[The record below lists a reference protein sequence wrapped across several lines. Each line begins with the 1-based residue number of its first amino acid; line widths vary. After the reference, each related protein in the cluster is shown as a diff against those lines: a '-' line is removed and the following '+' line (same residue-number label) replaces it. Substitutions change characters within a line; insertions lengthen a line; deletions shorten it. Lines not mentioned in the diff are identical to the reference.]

1 MNFSTLFKKE
11 PSKTIPLS
19 SVDGVS
25 ESSFQN
31 TAYPDNKLI
40 KIFIIEDDM
49 IFSKAVKFSLEKNLN
64 YDVSVFATGKDFL
77 DNLHK
82 GPDIVSIDY
91 NLPDM
96 KGLELLEKINS
107 YNQDVACIILSGQ
120 EEVEVV
126 VQAYKAGAKD
136 YIVKKDNCIVDLTN
150 SIQNLSANVSLRK
163 EVEELKNRII
173 DRTRYEQM
181 IGESPAILNVIRMMQ
196 KVEKSN
202 MMVMV
207 TGENGTG
214 KEMIGKLIH
223 YNSPRMR
230 EPYVAVNMAA
240 IAEDLIESELFGHEK
255 GSFTGADNRRLGKFE
270 EANRGTI
277 FLDEIGEMDMS
288 MQSKLLRVLQE
299 GAITRVGGNKEIKLD
314 VRVVAATNKNL
325 PLMVKEGK
333 FREDLYYRLSG
344 FPVHLPP
351 LRDRG
356 NDVIIL
362 TKHFLKNFC
371 ESNKMPQKSFTREAL
386 EAFMKHDWPGNVREL
401 KATVERA
408 AIIADKNLILVDDLV
423 FASSAV
429 AA

>member
-1 MNFSTLFKKE
+1 MNFSSIFKKE
-11 PSKTIPLS
+11 TNNTIPLS
-19 SVDGVS
+19 SLNEPS
-25 ESSFQN
+25 ESSLN
-31 TAYPDNKLI
+31 HSTPTNKLI
-40 KIFIIEDDM
+40 KIFIVEDDAL
-49 IFSKAVKFSLEKNLN
+49 FGKAVKFSLEKNLN
-64 YDVSVFATGKDFL
+64 YDVTVYTTGKAFL
-77 DNLHK
+77 ENLHLN
-82 GPDIVSIDY
+82 PDIVSIDH

-96 KGLELLEKINS
+96 KGLDLLEKIEAYNS
-107 YNQDVACIILSGQ
+107 EISCIFLSGQ

-126 VQAYKAGAKD
+126 VQTYRAGAKD
-136 YIVKKDNCIVDLTN
+136 YIIKKDNCIVELTN

-173 DRTRYEQM
+173 DRSRYEQM

-214 KEMIGKLIH
+214 KEMIGKLVH

-299 GAITRVGGNKEIKLD
+299 GAITRVGGNKEIQLD

-325 PLMVKEGK
+325 PQMVKDGK

-362 TKHFLKNFC
+362 AKHFLKNFC

-386 EAFMKHDWPGNVREL
+386 EAFMKHNWPGNVREL
-401 KATVERA
+401 KSTVERA
-408 AIIADKNLILVDDLV
+408 AIIADKNLILMDDLV

>member
-1 MNFSTLFKKE
+1 MNFSSIFKKE
-11 PSKTIPLS
+11 TNNTIPLS
-19 SVDGVS
+19 SLNEPS
-25 ESSFQN
+25 EKSMSHSEQ
-31 TAYPDNKLI
+31 PNKLI
-40 KIFIIEDDM
+40 KIFIVEDDAL
-49 IFSKAVKFSLEKNLN
+49 FGKAVKFSLEKNLN
-64 YDVSVFATGKDFL
+64 YDVTVFTTGKTFL
-77 DNLHK
+77 ESLHLN
-82 GPDIVSIDY
+82 PDIVSIDH

-96 KGLELLEKINS
+96 KGLDLLEKIEAYNS
-107 YNQDVACIILSGQ
+107 EISCIFLSGQ

-126 VQAYKAGAKD
+126 VQTYKAGAKD
-136 YIVKKDNCIVDLTN
+136 YIIKKDNCIVELTN

-173 DRTRYEQM
+173 DRSRYEQM

-196 KVEKSN
+196 KVERSN

-214 KEMIGKLIH
+214 KEMIGKLVH

-299 GAITRVGGNKEIKLD
+299 GAITRVGGNKEIQLD

-325 PLMVKEGK
+325 PQMVKDGK

-362 TKHFLKNFC
+362 AKNFLKNFC
-371 ESNKMPQKSFTREAL
+371 ESNKMQQKSFTREAL
-386 EAFMKHDWPGNVREL
+386 EAFMKHNWPGNVREL
-401 KATVERA
+401 KSTVERA
-408 AIIADKNLILVDDLV
+408 AIIADKNLILMDDLV

>member
-1 MNFSTLFKKE
+1 MNFSSIFKKE
-11 PSKTIPLS
+11 TNNTIPLS
-19 SVDGVS
+19 SLNEPS
-25 ESSFQN
+25 ESSLN
-31 TAYPDNKLI
+31 HSTPTNKLI
-40 KIFIIEDDM
+40 KIFNVEDDAL
-49 IFSKAVKFSLEKNLN
+49 FGKAVKFSLEKNLN
-64 YDVSVFATGKDFL
+64 YDVTVYTTGKAFL
-77 DNLHK
+77 ENLHLN
-82 GPDIVSIDY
+82 PDIVSIDH

-96 KGLELLEKINS
+96 KGLDLLEKIEAYNS
-107 YNQDVACIILSGQ
+107 EISCIFLSGQ

-126 VQAYKAGAKD
+126 VQTYRAGAKD
-136 YIVKKDNCIVDLTN
+136 YIIKKDNCIVELTN

-173 DRTRYEQM
+173 DRSRYEQM

-214 KEMIGKLIH
+214 KEMIGKLVH

-299 GAITRVGGNKEIKLD
+299 GAITRVGGNKEIQLD

-325 PLMVKEGK
+325 PQMVKDGK

-362 TKHFLKNFC
+362 AKHFLKNFC

-386 EAFMKHDWPGNVREL
+386 EAFMKHNWPGNVREL
-401 KATVERA
+401 KSTVERA
-408 AIIADKNLILVDDLV
+408 AIIADKNLILMDDLV

>member
-1 MNFSTLFKKE
+1 MNFSSIFKKE
-11 PSKTIPLS
+11 GPKTIPIS
-19 SVDGVS
+19 MGEETS
-25 ESSFQN
+25 ES
-31 TAYPDNKLI
+31 TITPLHPENKLI
-40 KIFIIEDDM
+40 KIFIIEDDA
-49 IFSKAVKFSLEKNLN
+49 IFGKAVKFSLEKNLN
-64 YDVSVFATGKDFL
+64 YDVTIFTTGKSFL
-77 DNLHK
+77 DHLHLN
-82 GPDIVSIDY
+82 PDIVSIDY

-96 KGLELLEKINS
+96 KGLEILEKVSS
-107 YNQDVACIILSGQ
+107 YNSEISCIILSGQ
-120 EEVEVV
+120 EDVEVV
-126 VQAYKAGAKD
+126 VQTYKSGAKD
-136 YIVKKDNCIVDLTN
+136 YIIKKDNCIVELTN

-173 DRTRYEQM
+173 DRSRYDQM
-181 IGESPAILNVIRMMQ
+181 IGESAAILNVIRMMQ

-207 TGENGTG
+207 TGESGTG

-240 IAEDLIESELFGHEK
+240 IADDLIESELFGHEK
-255 GSFTGADNRRLGKFE
+255 GAFTGADNRRLGKFE

-277 FLDEIGEMDMS
+277 FLDEIGEMDLS

-325 PLMVKEGK
+325 PQMVKDGK

-344 FPVHLPP
+344 FPIQLPP

-356 NDVIIL
+356 NDIIIL
-362 TKHFLKNFC
+362 TKYFLKNFC
-371 ESNKMPQKSFTREAL
+371 EANQMPAKSFTREAL
-386 EAFMKHDWPGNVREL
+386 EAFMKHNWPGNVREL

-408 AIIADKNLILVDDLV
+408 AIIADKNLILVDDIV

>member
-11 PSKTIPLS
+11 PPKVLS
-19 SVDGVS
+19 LSPEEETS
-25 ESSFQN
+25 ENEIVKNF
-31 TAYPDNKLI
+31 PDNKLI
-40 KIFIIEDDM
+40 RIFIIEDDM
-49 IFSKAVKFSLEKNLN
+49 MFGKAVKFALGKKSN
-64 YDVSVFATGKDFL
+64 YDVTVFQTGQEFL

-82 GPDIVSIDY
+82 NPDIVTIDY

-96 KGLELLEKINS
+96 KGIEVLEKVRN
-107 YNQDVACIILSGQ
+107 YNRDILSIILSGQ
-120 EEVEVV
+120 DQVEVV
-126 VQAYKAGAKD
+126 VQTYKAGAKD
-136 YIVKKDNCIVDLTN
+136 YIVKKENCIVDLTN
-150 SIQNLSANVSLRK
+150 SIYNLSSNVSLRK
-163 EVEELKNRII
+163 EVEELKSKII
-173 DRTRYEQM
+173 DRVRYEQM

-207 TGENGTG
+207 TGESGTG

-223 YNSPRMR
+223 YNSPRGR
-230 EPYVAVNMAA
+230 EPYIAVNMAA
-240 IAEDLIESELFGHEK
+240 ISDDLIESELFGHEK
-255 GSFTGADNRRLGKFE
+255 GAFTGADSRRLGKFE

-277 FLDEIGEMDMS
+277 FLDEIGEMDLA

-299 GAITRVGGNKEIKLD
+299 NTITRVGGNKETKLD

-325 PLMVKEGK
+325 MQMVKDGK

-344 FPVHLPP
+344 FPVQLPP

-356 NDVIIL
+356 NDIIIL
-362 TKHFLKNFC
+362 AKYFLKNFC
-371 ESNKMPQKSFTREAL
+371 ENNKMEQKGFTREAI
-386 EAFMKHDWPGNVREL
+386 EIFIKHNWPGNVREL

-408 AIIADKNLILVDDLV
+408 AIIADRNLILVDDLV
-423 FASSAV
+423 FSSPAM